1 LGARAS
7 GTIKL
12 GRLERLSTLRAD
24 ARSTTHDPYAY
35 LRDVME
41 RLPTQPASRI
51 EELLPLRELAVAIP
65 LEFTRFIGDGL
76 MRSRKGET

>member
-1 LGARAS
+1 
-7 GTIKL
+7 
-12 GRLERLSTLRAD
+12 
-24 ARSTTHDPYAY
+24 
-35 LRDVME
+35 ME